1 MLVEFCIK
9 NYKSFK
15 QEAAID
21 LSATKMTEFSNTL
34 IINGS
39 EKLLPISVLFGP
51 NASGKS
57 TVFEAYKFMTD
68 MVGGKFLLEKGNTF
82 TQKPFLF
89 DSYYKE
95 RETVF
100 EVYFM
105 LDDDSRARVFNYGFA
120 ILKNKIVAE
129 WLNVKARTTKNYRI
143 VFSRKGNELYR
154 SVLSHADHEMI
165 QNIITDDML
174 IATAAKILKISSLEG
189 IYDFFQKNE
198 FASEDIGTEF
208 SSKDLSK
215 EFIDDKE
222 FLGKM
227 LETFRTFDKT
237 ITGLRV
243 DKNLE
248 KKVLFTHQKSGSS
261 GSIEIPME
269 MESRGVRKVFS
280 LFPKIHKVLSTGG
293 VLFIDEIDS
302 GLHTF
307 LVRSFIKCLTDKSFN
322 AKQAQFIF
330 TTNDVCQL
338 SNDILRRDEIWF
350 VEKDKNGSSSMFSL
364 ADIVDEYGIGI
375 RKDESFSKNYLAGK
389 YGAVPDMLE

>member
-105 LDDDSRARVFNYGFA
+105 LDDDSRARVFNYGFGELA
-120 ILKNKIVAE
+120 GREGRTSQEISEPSVAE
-129 WLNVKARTTKNYRI
+129 CKRLAALRAGLVCK
-143 VFSRKGNELYR
+143 LY
-154 SVLSHADHEMI
+154 
-165 QNIITDDML
+165 
-174 IATAAKILKISSLEG
+174 
-189 IYDFFQKNE
+189 
-198 FASEDIGTEF
+198 
-208 SSKDLSK
+208 
-215 EFIDDKE
+215 
-222 FLGKM
+222 LG
-227 LETFRTFDKT
+227 LY
-237 ITGLRV
+237 
-243 DKNLE
+243 
-248 KKVLFTHQKSGSS
+248 LFHLLSGSFYLS
-261 GSIEIPME
+261 L
-269 MESRGVRKVFS
+269 KVAVVIVPYYF
-280 LFPKIHKVLSTGG
+280 LPGKLAFCYLIQVFFHPGGEFHIHYLREVDFHNVLCY
-293 VLFIDEIDS
+293 DE
-302 GLHTF
+302 
-307 LVRSFIKCLTDKSFN
+307 RSAL
-322 AKQAQFIF
+322 
-330 TTNDVCQL
+330 
-338 SNDILRRDEIWF
+338 
-350 VEKDKNGSSSMFSL
+350 
-364 ADIVDEYGIGI
+364 
-375 RKDESFSKNYLAGK
+375 
-389 YGAVPDMLE
+389 